1 MSRNT
6 SPLLFSEAV
15 RRKKG
20 LGRRKSRMGLN
31 QPVAAIILVVIVTAL
46 ALIVGVLTMA
56 RIGVFARSESI
67 RVLEAQAYLQGSCI
81 YVNAKVKNDGSTA
94 ITGIS
99 VTARFGT
106 NAANIG
112 SVGTLQPGGEASAS
126 NCVNVPGAG
135 RGDLIVVEASGSGSS
150 GTIRHS
156 TSVPVV

>member
-6 SPLLFSEAV
+6 SPLLFSEVV

-20 LGRRKSRMGLN
+20 PGRRKSRMGLN

-46 ALIVGVLTMA
+46 ALIVGVLTTA

-67 RVLEAQAYLQGSCI
+67 RVLEAQAYLQGTCI

-94 ITGIS
+94 ITGIA

-106 NAANIG
+106 NTASIG

-126 NCVNVPGAG
+126 DCVAGIGAG
-135 RGDLIVVEASGSGSS
+135 RGDLIVVEASGTGSS
-150 GTIRHS
+150 GTVRHS
-156 TSVPVV
+156 TSIPVV